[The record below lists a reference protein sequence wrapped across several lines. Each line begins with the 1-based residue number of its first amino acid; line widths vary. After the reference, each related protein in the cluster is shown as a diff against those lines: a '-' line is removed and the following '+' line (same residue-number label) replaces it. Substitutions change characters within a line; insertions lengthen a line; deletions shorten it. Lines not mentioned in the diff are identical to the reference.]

1 MRRSSQGQI
10 ELSPQAIRVLRQF
23 RVVFNSVR
31 KHFRATEKKAGIS
44 GAHVWALSVVKEHPQ
59 VGVGGLARAMDVH
72 QSTASNLVRTLVA
85 EGLLAAEKDPA
96 DKRAVR
102 LTISAKGK
110 RVLRSAPNPYEGV
123 LPEALQE
130 LKSATLKRL
139 ERDLGELIGVLDPD
153 QSGAHVPLGRG
164 GQ

>member
-1 MRRSSQGQI
+1 MPR
-10 ELSPQAIRVLRQF
+10 SPQDEISMSPEAARVLRQF

-59 VGVGGLARAMDVH
+59 IGVGDLARAMDVH
-72 QSTASNLVRTLVA
+72 QSTASNLVRLLVA
-85 EGLLAAEKDPA
+85 EELIAAQKDPV
-96 DKRAVR
+96 DKRGVR

-123 LPEALQE
+123 LPEALQD
-130 LKSATLKRL
+130 LKSTTLKRL
-139 ERDLGELIGVLDPD
+139 ERDLAELIEVLDPD
-153 QSGAHVPLGRG
+153 QSGAQVPLGRG
-164 GQ
+164 ER